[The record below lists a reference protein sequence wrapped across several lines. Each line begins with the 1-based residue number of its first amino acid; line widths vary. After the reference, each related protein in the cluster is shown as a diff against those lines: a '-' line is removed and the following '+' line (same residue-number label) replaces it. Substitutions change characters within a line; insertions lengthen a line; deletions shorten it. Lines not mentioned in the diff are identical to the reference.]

1 VFINEVIYLKNIPI
15 SFVCDS
21 NYVIPTVV
29 AITSLI
35 CNKNPDTYY
44 DIYII
49 TADLL
54 EPELENFYQFR
65 SSTADIHIIK
75 SSLEKFE
82 DLPLCFYVPSTAYL
96 NFDLPNL
103 ISHQDKVLHLDGD
116 VIIQR
121 DLSDLFEMN
130 IDDYYAGVVKDIG
143 LIDNDLNIKNY
154 FNNGVMLLN
163 LKLMRENDVST
174 ALLNIAKSGVKL
186 KYMDQDCFNIL
197 FEEKVKLLPIKYNC
211 FNEYSQRIKD
221 KCTHD
226 YINECFGTNYS
237 SMDNITQDSYII
249 HFVGSDKP
257 WIYFGSVP
265 VHIWDEYFEKSSF
278 KFHKLKRKSIK
289 LKRLKD
295 NILSYRLAK
304 LPYLFFK
311 YWRNYGFKFAMG
323 KVKNYFNNKKLNFL

>member
-1 VFINEVIYLKNIPI
+1 MKKIPV

-49 TADLL
+49 TADLS
-54 EPELENFYQFR
+54 EPELEKFYQFR

-75 SSLEKFE
+75 ASLEKFE
-82 DLPLCFYVPSTAYL
+82 DLPLCSYVPSTAYL

-103 ISHQDKVLHLDGD
+103 IAHQDKMLHLDGD

-143 LIDNDLNIKNY
+143 LINNDLNIKNY

-163 LKLMRENDVST
+163 LKSMRENDVSI

-197 FEEKVKLLPIKYNC
+197 FEKKVKLLPITYNC
-211 FNEYSQRIKD
+211 FNEFSQRIKD
-221 KCTHD
+221 KCTHG

-237 SMDNITQDSYII
+237 SLDNVIKDSSII
-249 HFVGSDKP
+249 HFAGSDKP
-257 WIYFGSVP
+257 WISFDSVF
-265 VHIWDEYFEKSSF
+265 VHIWNEYFEKSSF

-289 LKRLKD
+289 LKRLKE
-295 NILSYRLAK
+295 NFLSYRLTK
-304 LPYLFFK
+304 LSCLFFK

-323 KVKNYFNNKKLNFL
+323 KVKITFTIKN

>member
-1 VFINEVIYLKNIPI
+1 MKKIPV

-163 LKLMRENDVST
+163 LKLMRENDVSI

-197 FEEKVKLLPIKYNC
+197 FEKKVKLLLITYNC
-211 FNEYSQRIKD
+211 FNEFSQRIKD
-221 KCTHD
+221 KCTHG

-237 SMDNITQDSYII
+237 SLDNVTKDSCII
-249 HFVGSDKP
+249 HFAGSDKP
-257 WIYFGSVP
+257 WIYFDSVS

-289 LKRLKD
+289 LKRLKE
-295 NILSYRLAK
+295 NILSYRLTK
-304 LPYLFFK
+304 LSYLFFK

-323 KVKNYFNNKKLNFL
+323 KVKITFTIKN

>member
-1 VFINEVIYLKNIPI
+1 MKKIPV

-49 TADLL
+49 TADLS
-54 EPELENFYQFR
+54 EPELEKFYQFR

-75 SSLEKFE
+75 ASLEKFE
-82 DLPLCFYVPSTAYL
+82 DLPLCSYVPSTAYL

-103 ISHQDKVLHLDGD
+103 IAHQDKMLHLDGD

-143 LIDNDLNIKNY
+143 LINNDLNIKNY

-163 LKLMRENDVST
+163 LKSMRENDVSI

-197 FEEKVKLLPIKYNC
+197 FEKKVKLLLITYNC
-211 FNEYSQRIKD
+211 FNEFSQRIKD
-221 KCTHD
+221 KCTHG

-237 SMDNITQDSYII
+237 SLDNVIKDSSII
-249 HFVGSDKP
+249 HFAGSDKP
-257 WIYFGSVP
+257 WISFDSVF
-265 VHIWDEYFEKSSF
+265 VHIWNEYFEKSSF

-289 LKRLKD
+289 LKRLKE
-295 NILSYRLAK
+295 NFLSYRLTK
-304 LPYLFFK
+304 LSCLFFK

-323 KVKNYFNNKKLNFL
+323 KVKITFTIKN